1 MRQTVCLHT
10 VRLLMMLCVKSK
22 LMAAKTLLPWHHP
35 NAVKLKST
43 GFLKRWNNGKQLFCT
58 VIRGKPHVEI
68 LTPYIA
74 FIKHLIKKEK
84 KNTLKTN
91 PRIQLVDA
99 VVCKKPRLAGAPF
112 CSYWGI
118 RDKLTRSVLPVIWF
132 SERRTASDVIQI
144 WTIKVDLC
152 FLTCLLLKTCIL
164 FSAGMP
170 DQLTNEEEWS
180 DFPTLTFAGKM
191 DEVLPSVTFANPRE
205 TLANGEKHLCLV
217 PFLQLSKTSDFIF
230 SFPSPNPQCRS
241 LLCHTSV
248 FLNGGSVTACVYV
261 SV

>member
-1 MRQTVCLHT
+1 MRQTVCLYT

-22 LMAAKTLLPWHHP
+22 LMAAKMLLPWHHP

-43 GFLKRWNNGKQLFCT
+43 GFLKRWSNGKQLFCT
-58 VIRGKPHVEI
+58 AIRGKPHVKI
-68 LTPYIA
+68 LTPHIA
-74 FIKHLIKKEK
+74 LIKHLIKKK
-84 KNTLKTN
+84 KNTFKQMKEFSSSMNAT
-91 PRIQLVDA
+91 A

-132 SERRTASDVIQI
+132 SERRTASNVIQI
-144 WTIKVDLC
+144 WTITVDFC
-152 FLTCLLLKTCIL
+152 FLTCLLLKICIL

-191 DEVLPSVTFANPRE
+191 DEVLPSVKFANPRE

-217 PFLQLSKTSDFIF
+217 TFLQLSKTSDFIF
-230 SFPSPNPQCRS
+230 SFPSD
-241 LLCHTSV
+241 
-248 FLNGGSVTACVYV
+248 
-261 SV
+261 